1 VFRGYWGMPDKT
13 RDSFVEGWFR
23 SGDLGYQDPNDGG
36 RLYLVGRA
44 KELII
49 SGGYNVY
56 PKEVENV
63 LESHEAVTES
73 AVVGLSDEEFGE
85 KVAAVVVLKDG
96 RGSVVPEVL
105 VAHCRERLASY
116 KCPREI
122 TVVPELPRNAMG
134 KILKNRIVE
143 DLQGKAFRIS

>member
-1 VFRGYWGMPDKT
+1 MPDKT

-49 SGGYNVY
+49 SGGFNVY

-63 LESHEAVTES
+63 LESHDAVKES
-73 AVVGLSDEEFGE
+73 AVVGLPDEEFGE
-85 KVAAVVVLKDG
+85 KVAAVVVLENV
-96 RGSVVPEVL
+96 RGSVAPEEVA
-105 VAHCRERLASY
+105 AHCRERLAPY

-122 TVVPELPRNAMG
+122 AVVAELPRNAMG
-134 KILKNRIVE
+134 KVLKNRIVE
-143 DLQGKAFRIS
+143 DLQGKASRIP